1 MLHIQ
6 YYMLFIY
13 NEIKLCR
20 YTKYTDYF
28 QMWSLG
34 KKIKIRNPV
43 STQNEMYA
51 NVGLSDS

>member
-1 MLHIQ
+1 
-6 YYMLFIY
+6 MLFIY